1 MSGVTKSG
9 RVWRKVPESDAR
21 SVEEGAGKRCSESG
35 VVVGKTDARRRRHGS
50 QLALVGARERVAAFP
65 RRRQFPRRTDR
76 ARDDY
81 SLTPSSITG

>member
-1 MSGVTKSG
+1 MLG
-9 RVWRKVPESDAR
+9 VWRKVPKSDAR
-21 SVEEGAGKRCSESG
+21 SVEEGAGKRKCG
-35 VVVGKTDARRRRHGS
+35 VVVGKTGDRRRRHGS
-50 QLALVGARERVAAFP
+50 QLGLVGARERVAAFP